1 MCLLPLLGAGQAK
14 KNVTSSERI
23 FAKND
28 KIAELEKAIGA
39 HAQKYHTGN
48 YAWRVYD
55 ILSGPD
61 AGGYMIAEKP
71 GSWADLDTRGDI
83 SPEHTADY
91 NNNVAALTTEKSSTF
106 YGTFM
111 EDLST
116 VQLTDFADKIA
127 IQHVFLKPGY
137 TGDYEN
143 LLKKIKK
150 VWEAAGQTV
159 AVYASSSSG
168 PQQYMIVTRYK
179 GGFAE
184 RDNTFGGKGFPE
196 RYEAANG
203 PGSLN
208 DYLLSIRR
216 MVDSNWGELLIL
228 NKNMSS
234 K

>member
-137 TGDYEN
+137 N
-143 LLKKIKK
+143 HILLR
-150 VWEAAGQTV
+150 A
-159 AVYASSSSG
+159 
-168 PQQYMIVTRYK
+168 
-179 GGFAE
+179 
-184 RDNTFGGKGFPE
+184 
-196 RYEAANG
+196 
-203 PGSLN
+203 
-208 DYLLSIRR
+208 RR
-216 MVDSNWGELLIL
+216 T
-228 NKNMSS
+228 
-234 K
+234 